1 MKAVLRGKFRSLSAY
16 IKKVEKAHA
25 SDLTAHLKALEPK
38 ETDSLRRSRRQ
49 EIIKLTVEI
58 NKTETK
64 KTIQS
69 INETKSCFFEKVNKM
84 DKPLSKLTK
93 PGMKGGH
100 NNRHYR
106 NPETH

>member
-49 EIIKLTVEI
+49 EIIKLMAEI
-58 NKTETK
+58 NKIETK
-64 KTIQS
+64 QYKASMKQRAVS
-69 INETKSCFFEKVNKM
+69 
-84 DKPLSKLTK
+84 LRKLTRWTNLY
-93 PGMKGGH
+93 P
-100 NNRHYR
+100 N
-106 NPETH
+106 